1 MKILLVEDE
10 QKIADFVCAGL
21 SGRGLEIKHCDNG
34 KAGFELACQGAYD
47 VIVLDIMLP
56 GRDGLSVLKGLR
68 DAGVT
73 TPVILLTAR
82 NELGDRVKGLNL
94 GADDY
99 LAKPFYVEELL
110 ARIHA
115 LQRRLSGERQ
125 NTLQV
130 GDITLDR
137 ITRQARCR
145 NETIDLTSREFALLE
160 YLMRSAGQLFTRN
173 QILEHVWGYDFD
185 PSTNVVDVCIKRIR
199 GKIASIY
206 SGDPASS
213 SNSAISLASLNSPIE
228 SVRGMGYRF
237 KQSS

>member
-21 SGRGLEIKHCDNG
+21 NGRGLDIKHCDNG
-34 KAGFELACQGAYD
+34 KVGFELARQGAYD

-68 DAGVT
+68 DAGVS

-145 NETIDLTSREFALLE
+145 SETIDLTSREFALLE

-199 GKIASIY
+199 GKITSIEA
-206 SGDPASS
+206 GDP
-213 SNSAISLASLNSPIE
+213 NHSLNSPIE

-237 KQSS
+237 RQSS